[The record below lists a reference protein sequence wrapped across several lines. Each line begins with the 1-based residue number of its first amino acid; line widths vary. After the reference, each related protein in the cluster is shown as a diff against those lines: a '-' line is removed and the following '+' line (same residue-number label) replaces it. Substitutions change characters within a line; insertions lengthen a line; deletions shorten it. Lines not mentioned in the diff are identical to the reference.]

1 MRYGS
6 LYWGLLSEISWKR
19 WTLLFASAAALF
31 FLYVFGLTR
40 AGLIG
45 PDEPRYAAIGA
56 AMAHTGD
63 WVTPR
68 LWGIP
73 WFEKPALLYWMTAT
87 AFKAGLGEDLA
98 PRLPVA
104 ILSVCF
110 LVFFFVAL
118 RREFGERAAFYATA
132 ILATSAWWLAFSHSA
147 VPDLPMSATY
157 AAAMLLAMRLAFSD
171 KPSSAP
177 DAIAAG
183 VLLGL
188 SVLAKGLGPLAL
200 FLPAVWFL
208 RRKLRDLF
216 LLSVVTAMIAAPWYV
231 LIILRHGQPFI
242 DEFFWKQTFGRLAS
256 HALMHE
262 RPFWFYVPM
271 SIGGL
276 FPWSPLLAILFA
288 KRIYKDQRAVFLL
301 VWSAWVLIFFSIF
314 LNKLPGYVL
323 PMFPAVAALIGIA
336 LAQAEQRTSK
346 MIWLLGTCGMLFWFI
361 PAIQV
366 VLPRALQSG
375 LSHVSIQLPY
385 LWIIPALGLGLCC
398 ALLERS
404 GRRTAAVATIA
415 SVAVISVVGLICKV
429 YPLLDMT
436 VSARGI
442 WKSTVP
448 SITCVTESNR
458 TWLYGLNYYAGTD
471 LPDCK

>member
-1 MRYGS
+1 
-6 LYWGLLSEISWKR
+6 LPSEISWKR
-19 WTLLFASAAALF
+19 WTLLFASAVALF
-31 FLYVFGLTR
+31 FLYFFGLTR
-40 AGLIG
+40 AGLLG

-56 AMAHTGD
+56 GMAQSGD

-87 AFKAGLGEDLA
+87 GFKTGLGEDLA

-110 LVFFFVAL
+110 LIFFFLAL
-118 RREFGERAAFYATA
+118 RRELGERAAFYATV
-132 ILATSAWWLAFSHSA
+132 ILSTSAWWLAFSHSA

-171 KPSSAP
+171 EQSHLWVAT
-177 DAIAAG
+177 AAG

-216 LLSVVTAMIAAPWYV
+216 LLLAVTAMIATPWYA
-231 LIILRHGQPFI
+231 LIILRQGRPFI

-256 HALMHE
+256 HALAHE
-262 RPFWFYVPM
+262 RPFWFYLPVL
-271 SIGGL
+271 IGGL
-276 FPWSPLLAILFA
+276 FPWSPLLAILFDR
-288 KRIYKDQRAVFLL
+288 RIYKDQRAVFL
-301 VWSAWVLIFFSIF
+301 VTWPAWVLIFFSIF
-314 LNKLPGYVL
+314 VNKLPGYVL
-323 PMFPAVAALIGIA
+323 PLFPAIAALLGIA
-336 LAQAEQRTSK
+336 LTQVEQRSSK
-346 MIWLLGTCGMLFWFI
+346 MIWSLGACGVLFWFI
-361 PAIQV
+361 PAIED

-375 LSHVSIQLPY
+375 LSRAPIQLPY
-385 LWIIPALGLGLCC
+385 VWIVPVLLLGLCC
-398 ALLERS
+398 ALLERN
-404 GRRTAAVATIA
+404 GRRSAAIGLIA
-415 SVAVISVVGLICKV
+415 LASIISVVGLIWKI
-429 YPLLDMT
+429 YPVLDTT

-448 SITCVTESNR
+448 AITCVTESNR
-458 TWLYGLNYYAGTD
+458 SWLYGLNYYAGRD